1 MNSTNEQTNEVAR
14 LCPHC
19 GGKWDKSIQL
29 FECETSSSADYRTDR
44 CREREMMQKAEAE
57 VERLRELLNR
67 NGDELNTFHHTKE
80 EAFAHAE
87 KAMPLWES
95 VVIKRNT
102 SDGLLFLGGW
112 KVTTSGKL
120 APAPE
125 EPATEESSVAE
136 PRQLERDNA
145 KLRKI
150 VERYRVWATSESPTQ
165 MELDDLK
172 QKYDEL
178 N

>member
-1 MNSTNEQTNEVAR
+1 MNPQTPDNEVA
-14 LCPHC
+14 
-19 GGKWDKSIQL
+19 
-29 FECETSSSADYRTDR
+29 
-44 CREREMMQKAEAE
+44 
-57 VERLRELLNR
+57 RLRELLNR

-120 APAPE
+120 ATAPEEAVIKESLTTEPAPE
-125 EPATEESSVAE
+125 WRIRAEGERIEPLEKELDYLTKEASVAAADIHNHVLIVDCLRYLRDE
-136 PRQLERDNA
+136 IEQLKKN
-145 KLRKI
+145 
-150 VERYRVWATSESPTQ
+150 
-165 MELDDLK
+165 
-172 QKYDEL
+172 QK
-178 N
+178 